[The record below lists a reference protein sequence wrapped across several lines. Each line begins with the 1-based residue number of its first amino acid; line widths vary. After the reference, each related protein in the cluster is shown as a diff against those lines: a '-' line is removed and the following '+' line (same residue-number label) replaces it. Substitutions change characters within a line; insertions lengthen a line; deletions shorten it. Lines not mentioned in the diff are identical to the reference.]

1 MEKELKL
8 ILGCQKGD
16 SKSQEE
22 LYALYS
28 SKMYVVCLRYS
39 KSQQEAEDIL
49 QEAFIKVF
57 DKIKDFR
64 QDSSLGYWI
73 KRIVVNTA
81 LNSQRSKLYMF
92 PMVDVN
98 DLNTHHD
105 QELVLS
111 GFHFEELLSMI
122 RSLPE
127 GCQIIF
133 NMYAIEGF
141 SHKEIGDELGIAIGT
156 SKSQYAR
163 AKALLK
169 ESIKNSEKLNYGEA
183 R

>member
-1 MEKELKL
+1 MEEKKL
-8 ILGCQKGD
+8 IKNCINGD
-16 SKSQEE
+16 RKAQEE
-22 LYALYS
+22 IYAQFS
-28 SKMYVVCLRYS
+28 SRMYVVSQRYS

-57 DKIKDFR
+57 KNIHQYR
-64 QDSSLGYWI
+64 GEASLGAWI

-92 PMVDVN
+92 PMSDVEVLEN
-98 DLNTHHD
+98 DT
-105 QELVLS
+105 EKEPVLS
-111 GFHFEELLSMI
+111 EFHFKDLLRMI

-133 NMYAIEGF
+133 NLYAIEGF
-141 SHKEIGDELGIAIGT
+141 NHKEIAEKLTISEST

-163 AKALLK
+163 AKQLLK
-169 ESIKNSEKLNYGEA
+169 KRIDQEEQMGYERA

>member
-1 MEKELKL
+1 MEKEESL
-8 ILGCQKGD
+8 IIGCQQGD

-28 SKMYVVCLRYS
+28 RKMYVVCLRYS
-39 KSQQEAEDIL
+39 KSQQVAEDIL

-57 DKIKDFR
+57 DNIKKFR
-64 QDSSLGYWI
+64 GESSLYYWI

-92 PMVDVN
+92 PMVDVSG
-98 DLNTHHD
+98 LKARHE

-111 GFHFEELLSMI
+111 GFHFEELLKMI
-122 RSLPE
+122 QALPE
-127 GCQIIF
+127 GCQVIF
-133 NMYAIEGF
+133 NMYAIEGYT
-141 SHKEIGDELGIAIGT
+141 HQEIADQLGIAVGT

-163 AKALLK
+163 AKELLR
-169 ESIKNSEKLNYGEA
+169 ESIKNADKLSYGEA